1 MENVDNVHPLQTG
14 FHIKLHNVYVVIDH
28 CEENA
33 TTEWARNQKTDDEIS
48 GLALDMCTKPNQY
61 DDSGKSS
68 AKKKKSVGCKESTF
82 HKGKDTGEITHRE
95 ERHRDDK

>member
-33 TTEWARNQKTDDEIS
+33 TIEWAKNQKTDDEIS
-48 GLALDMCTKPNQY
+48 GLALDMCTKPNQC

-68 AKKKKSVGCKESTF
+68 AKKTQKSVGCKESTF
-82 HKGKDTGEITHRE
+82 HKGKATGEITHRE
-95 ERHRDDK
+95 TQR